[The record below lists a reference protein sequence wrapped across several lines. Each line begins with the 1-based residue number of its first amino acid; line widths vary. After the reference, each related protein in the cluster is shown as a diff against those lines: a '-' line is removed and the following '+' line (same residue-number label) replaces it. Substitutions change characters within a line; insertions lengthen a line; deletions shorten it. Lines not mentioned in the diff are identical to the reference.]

1 MNWFEQLTGFR
12 EESPEQVR
20 QHLCVNQDRL
30 RSNVNNREWC
40 CGILETPTLAEL
52 RERARQTSH
61 PRMAVKIHEV
71 VANVQA
77 LHRNKKNTGAMFQ
90 VASQFNLLE
99 MAHPDVT
106 PEEGV
111 GIYQHDCTQG
121 PACAIAAGAG
131 TIFRNYFAPVNGKI
145 GQTSRNQIDCLED
158 ISRRLGNV
166 DHQLWDMVN
175 GYAFPSHEGLDAIN
189 ANLKTFSDTELDEL
203 RGLLRIGLHTNTQV
217 TLRRRSHT
225 VSQAYCS
232 AMPVA
237 YSGHL
242 SEHWEPFAT
251 LILEAAYEACICAAM
266 ENAARTGNNRLYL
279 TLLGGGVFG
288 NPVEWILDAISRAIS
303 LYPDCGLD
311 IAIVSHRRSKSSVQ
325 RLTQTLTSLIH
336 DQIK

>member
-1 MNWFEQLTGFR
+1 MNWFEKLTGFR

-20 QHLCVNQDRL
+20 QHLCVNHDRL
-30 RSNVNNREWC
+30 RSHLNDREWC
-40 CGILETPTLAEL
+40 YGTLEIPTLADL
-52 RERARQTSH
+52 RERVHQTSH
-61 PRMAVKIHEV
+61 PRMAVKIREV
-71 VANVQA
+71 VANVQD
-77 LHRNKKNTGAMFQ
+77 LHCNRRNTGAMFQ

-99 MAHPDVT
+99 MADPDVT
-106 PEEGV
+106 PEDGV

-131 TIFRNYFAPVNGKI
+131 TIFRNYFVPVNGKI
-145 GQTSRNQIDCLED
+145 GQTSRNQIDCLGD
-158 ISRRLGNV
+158 ISIRLGNV

-189 ANLKTFSDTELDEL
+189 AHLKTLSETELDAL

-237 YSGHL
+237 YSGH
-242 SEHWEPFAT
+242 SPGHWEPFAN
-251 LILEAAYEACICAAM
+251 LILEAAYEASICAAID
-266 ENAARTGNNRLYL
+266 NAAHTGNNRLYL

-288 NPVEWILDAISRAIS
+288 NPMEWILDSISRAIS

-311 IAIVSHRRSKSSVQ
+311 IAIVSHRKSKSSVR

-336 DQIK
+336 DRTK